1 MLNTQENIEIKHAEF
16 AERLNKARANKNME
30 LTNLS
35 EQTGISYEMVRRYTL
50 GIARP
55 RTEGMEKLAAALD
68 VSAAWL
74 QFGESMMPPA
84 GIVADLADYRSE
96 SDTHWPIDMYDVKLS
111 AGTGNCEWIMR
122 KDEPL
127 YFRQAWFKARRLS
140 RADLRGMYVRGD
152 SMEPVLK
159 NWDTV
164 IIDTADTEPTDGEI
178 YAVIYKD
185 KFYIKTVRNVA
196 DGIDLISY
204 NPDYPPIEVREAE
217 RFQCLGR
224 MVWRGG

>member
-1 MLNTQENIEIKHAEF
+1 MHETMKRLYQAAEEKKEIAGTGRQSAVARLLNTSPQNVKNWETRGISKNGMIDA
-16 AERLNKARANKNME
+16 ARAF
-30 LTNLS
+30 
-35 EQTGISYEMVRRYTL
+35 GISAVWLET
-50 GIARP
+50 G
-55 RTEGMEKLAAALD
+55 EGMM
-68 VSAAWL
+68 SA
-74 QFGESMMPPA
+74 FIPPSS
-84 GIVADLADYRSE
+84 IVADASDYRPE
-96 SDTHWPIDMYDVKLS
+96 LDTHWPIDMYDIKLS
-111 AGTGNCEWIMR
+111 AGTGNGEWIIR
-122 KDEPL
+122 EDEPL

-178 YAVIYKD
+178 YAVVYKD

-204 NPDYPPIEVREAE
+204 NPDYPPIEVREAD